1 MIDQPGIYTLP
12 MAEYQA
18 DPWDKPSL
26 SSGIAKLLVQR
37 TPRHAWHA
45 HPRLNPNHRPQ
56 ESSKFDYFS
65 ACHALLLEGEDRM
78 AVIHANDWRTNAA
91 KAERDAARAEGKF
104 PILAHQRDQ
113 VFAMRDAM
121 WSAITANPDFGGR
134 TLLDGKPEQ
143 TLLWKEGETRLRA
156 RPDWWSHD
164 QTLMLDYKGTE
175 GSADPSTWIRTA
187 LSLGFD
193 IQDAFYMRGAWS
205 LGAPEGLKFVFAVQE
220 DTDPF
225 ACSFVALDPAFL
237 ALAGEKVEAAIALW
251 NRCVT
256 TNHWPGYPSRICY
269 VEPPAWALTQW
280 GERIADQ
287 GIAQSGEAYGKA
299 LSVKETDPA
308 WS

>member
-1 MIDQPGIYTLP
+1 MIEHPGIYTLT
-12 MAEYQA
+12 MDEYQA
-18 DPWDKPSL
+18 DPCPAASL
-26 SSGIAKLLVQR
+26 SSGIAKLLVTR

-45 HPRLNPNHRPQ
+45 HPRLNPNYRSQ

-78 AVIHANDWRTNAA
+78 AVIQANDWRTNAA
-91 KAERDAARAEGKF
+91 KAERDDARAVGKF

-121 WSAITANPDFGGR
+121 WSAIAANPDFGGR

-143 TLLWKEGETRLRA
+143 TMIWQEGSTWCRA

-164 QTLMLDYKGTE
+164 KTLMLDYKGTE
-175 GSADPSTWIRTA
+175 GSADPSSWIRTA
-187 LSLGFD
+187 LTLGYD
-193 IQDAFYMRGAWS
+193 IQNAHYCRGAWA
-205 LGAPEGLKFVFAVQE
+205 LDAPRELKFVFAVQE

-237 ALAGEKVEAAIALW
+237 ALATEKIEDAIAIW
-251 NRCVT
+251 QKCVT
-256 TNHWPGYPSRICY
+256 TNQWPGYPSRICY
-269 VEPPAWALTQW
+269 VEPPAWEVTRYA
-280 GERIADQ
+280 ERQAER
-287 GIAQSGEAYGKA
+287 GIAQSGEAYGKMMQ
-299 LSVKETDPA
+299 VKETDPA